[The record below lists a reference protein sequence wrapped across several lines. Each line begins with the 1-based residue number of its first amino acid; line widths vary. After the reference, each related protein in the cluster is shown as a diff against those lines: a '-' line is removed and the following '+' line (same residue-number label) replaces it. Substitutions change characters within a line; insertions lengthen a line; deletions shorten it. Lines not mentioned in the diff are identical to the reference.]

1 MKESKNNIPLMKI
14 KPWEKEIDSKKI
26 AKHKNALPTRTGAGE
41 DDGSGLHQCSV
52 GEAEESQ

>member
-26 AKHKNALPTRTGAGE
+26 AEHKNSLPTRNRSRGRR
-41 DDGSGLHQCSV
+41 
-52 GEAEESQ
+52 